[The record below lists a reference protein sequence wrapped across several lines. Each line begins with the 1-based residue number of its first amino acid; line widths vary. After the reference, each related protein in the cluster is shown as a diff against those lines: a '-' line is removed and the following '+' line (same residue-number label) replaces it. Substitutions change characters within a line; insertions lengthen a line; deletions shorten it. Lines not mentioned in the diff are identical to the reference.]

1 MGFSSGKCIF
11 LIREGHIYRHL
22 STCKLQAADVV
33 VHELQWNFIMVSAFE
48 RKQEKSSLKHNSFS
62 ATLDIHSTY

>member
-1 MGFSSGKCIF
+1 MGFSSGKFNF
-11 LIREGHIYRHL
+11 LICEVHIYRHL

-48 RKQEKSSLKHNSFS
+48 RKQGKAHSSTAFCY
-62 ATLDIHSTY
+62 A

>member
-1 MGFSSGKCIF
+1 MRSLALRNSYHGVFKWEIYF
-11 LIREGHIYRHL
+11 LIREVHIYRHL

-48 RKQEKSSLKHNSFS
+48 
-62 ATLDIHSTY
+62 

>member
-1 MGFSSGKCIF
+1 MGFSSGKFIF
-11 LIREGHIYRHL
+11 LIREVHIYRHL

-48 RKQEKSSLKHNSFS
+48 RKQEKAH
-62 ATLDIHSTY
+62 

>member
-1 MGFSSGKCIF
+1 MRSLAVRNSYHGVFKSEICF
-11 LIREGHIYRHL
+11 LIREVHIYRHL

-48 RKQEKSSLKHNSFS
+48 RK
-62 ATLDIHSTY
+62 